1 MLLSIQVYIRFARL
15 IPVIFTIFTI
25 SNVECVELLLD
36 RGAQPTVEMLHAA
49 FDEARLACLLSRG
62 CVPDDIPVFL
72 HHCIRS
78 KGFVRPDLDSKRFA
92 PLTRQSQG
100 PSQAAPHDDPI
111 NSAKQKA
118 MSHAPHAR
126 KRKEYVGPILWL
138 PRIQKKI
145 GQRLTWFFSAIIL
158 ISKIGSSVQGTLTV
172 PMPTA

>member
-1 MLLSIQVYIRFARL
+1 MLLSIQVIIRFASP
-15 IPVIFTIFTI
+15 IPVILIIFTI
-25 SNVECVELLLD
+25 SNVECVELLLK
-36 RGAQPTVEMLHAA
+36 RGAQPKVEMLHAA
-49 FDEARLACLLSRG
+49 FDEARLACLLSNG
-62 CVPDDIPVFL
+62 CEPDNIPVFL

-111 NSAKQKA
+111 NIAKQKA

-138 PRIQKKI
+138 QPIQNK
-145 GQRLTWFFSAIIL
+145 LSN
-158 ISKIGSSVQGTLTV
+158 V
-172 PMPTA
+172 